1 VVNDPPGVLDGRQ
14 VSVSIP
20 SRDGKVAA
28 ESQPIRSDGVA
39 QRLLWKDRED
49 LTARIGKPIRLR
61 FTWRYAKLFT
71 FQVVGRMP
79 SSEAR

>member
-1 VVNDPPGVLDGRQ
+1 MVSDPQGVPDSRL

-20 SRDGKVAA
+20 SHDGKVAA

-61 FTWRYAKLFT
+61 ITWRYAKLFT